1 MNKGIAKKGRHTDM
15 ITYKTQ
21 EIKVKQVVSYG
32 GHNITANGL
41 VNLTLKADYSELV
54 NTIQIT
60 QLINNNVT
68 IAAKLN
74 GKVQNLGI
82 FRVKTIGIS
91 GDGTSKIKFV
101 GDTNYVE
108 TDLIN
113 SVPLNTDDIK
123 EFRVL
128 YRADVEYETEVDEET
143 GEITD

>member
-1 MNKGIAKKGRHTDM
+1 M

>member
-1 MNKGIAKKGRHTDM
+1 MNKCIAKKGRHTDM